1 MFQMTDDLVSLYGGN
16 VVVEVLMVPAP
27 AGHVRKVRSLQQ
39 ATVAPPV
46 SPLEDDWFYIR
57 GGEISKMY
65 TCPRTNGF
73 TKTLVRTNALL
84 VRTFTNTNA
93 SI

>member
-1 MFQMTDDLVSLYGGN
+1 MTTS
-16 VVVEVLMVPAP
+16 
-27 AGHVRKVRSLQQ
+27 
-39 ATVAPPV
+39 
-46 SPLEDDWFYIR
+46 R

-73 TKTLVRTNALL
+73 RKTLVRTNALL

-93 SI
+93 SIKKWLNKQNYDLTATFMFNIL

>member
-27 AGHVRKVRSLQQ
+27 AAHVRKVRSLQQ

-46 SPLEDDWFYIR
+46 SPLEDDWFYI
-57 GGEISKMY
+57 
-65 TCPRTNGF
+65 
-73 TKTLVRTNALL
+73 L
-84 VRTFTNTNA
+84 
-93 SI
+93 